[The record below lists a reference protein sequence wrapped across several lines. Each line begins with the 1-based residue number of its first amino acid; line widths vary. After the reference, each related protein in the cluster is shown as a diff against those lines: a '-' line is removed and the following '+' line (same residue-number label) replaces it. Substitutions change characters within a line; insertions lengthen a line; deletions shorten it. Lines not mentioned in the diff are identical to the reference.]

1 LKKSIY
7 IENIAREH
15 IQVNDYFIV
24 TRKGVFSTKD
34 NRKYMSLGL
43 RDRTG
48 TIEGK
53 VWDRVDELQGL
64 FDKDDIV
71 YLSSRSVAYQGKLQ
85 LKIGD
90 IRRLEEE
97 IPLDAMKAFLPQ
109 GERDNRLLQDEYFGL
124 VREIRNPHLGILF
137 SRLNEDKGLLE
148 RFFSFPASVGVHH
161 VYFGGLLE
169 HSVAVT
175 KMAKEATAT
184 VGGDIDI
191 VAAGSL
197 LHDIGKT
204 DEMHLKAGFKYSD
217 KGRLLGHITLG
228 IIRLEELIRSI
239 DGFPPKLDDILKHII
254 ISHHGVEEWGSPRKP
269 MCIEAL
275 IVHYLD
281 NLDAKVT
288 GVREHMRDNM
298 EDETWTAWHRLY
310 ESRFY
315 KLPGG

>member
-7 IENIAREH
+7 IENITKEH
-15 IQVNDYFIV
+15 VQVNDYFIV
-24 TRKGVFSTKD
+24 TRKGTFSTKD

-48 TIEGK
+48 AIEGK

-85 LKIGD
+85 LKITD
-90 IRRLEEE
+90 IRRLEED

-109 GERDNRLLQDEYFGL
+109 GERANELLRDEYFSL
-124 VREIRNPHLGILF
+124 VKEIRNPHLGALF
-137 SRLNEDKGLLE
+137 SKLNENKELLE

-169 HSVAVT
+169 HSVTVT

-184 VGGDIDI
+184 VGGDVD
-191 VAAGSL
+191 VVTAGSL

-204 DEMHLKAGFKYSD
+204 DEMHLKGGFKYSD

-228 IIRLEELIRSI
+228 IIRLEELIRLI
-239 DGFPPKLDDILKHII
+239 DGFSPKMGDILKHII

-281 NLDAKVT
+281 NLDAKVA
-288 GVREHMRDNM
+288 GVKEHMRDNM

-315 KLPGG
+315 KLPEG

>member
-1 LKKSIY
+1 MKKLIYVESI
-7 IENIAREH
+7 AKEH
-15 IQVNDYFIV
+15 AQVNDYFIV
-24 TRKGVFSTKD
+24 TRKGTFSTKD
-34 NRKYMSLGL
+34 NRKYMSLSL
-43 RDRTG
+43 KDRTG

-71 YLSSRSVAYQGKLQ
+71 YLASKSVTYQGKLQ
-85 LKIGD
+85 LKIAD
-90 IRRLEEE
+90 IRRVEEE
-97 IPLDAMKAFLPQ
+97 VRLDEMKAFFPQ
-109 GERDNRLLQDEYFGL
+109 GERNNELLQDEYFSL
-124 VREIRNPHLGILF
+124 VREIRSPHLNALF
-137 SRLNEDKGLLE
+137 SRLNQNKGLLD

-169 HSVAVT
+169 HSLAVT

-204 DEMHLKAGFKYSD
+204 DEMHLKGGFKYSD

-228 IIRLEELIRSI
+228 IIRLEELIRLVE
-239 DGFPPKLDDILKHII
+239 DFPSQIGDILKHII

-281 NLDAKVT
+281 NLDAKVM
-288 GVREHMRDNM
+288 GVKEHMRDNM

-315 KLPGG
+315 KLPEG

>member
-1 LKKSIY
+1 MKKSIY
-7 IENIAREH
+7 IENIAKEH
-15 IQVNDYFIV
+15 VQVNDYFIV
-24 TRKGVFSTKD
+24 TRKGTFSTKD

-85 LKIGD
+85 LKITD
-90 IRRLEEE
+90 IRRSEED

-109 GERDNRLLQDEYFGL
+109 GERVNELLRDEYFSL
-124 VREIRNPHLGILF
+124 VKEIRNPHLSTLF
-137 SRLNEDKGLLE
+137 SKLNENKELLE

-169 HSVAVT
+169 HSVTVT
-175 KMAKEATAT
+175 KMAKEATTT
-184 VGGDIDI
+184 VGGDVDV

-204 DEMHLKAGFKYSD
+204 DEMHLKGGFKYSD

-228 IIRLEELIRSI
+228 IIRLEELIRLI
-239 DGFPPKLDDILKHII
+239 DGFPPKMGDILKHII

-281 NLDAKVT
+281 NLDAKVA
-288 GVREHMRDNM
+288 GVKEHMRDNM

-315 KLPGG
+315 KLPEG

>member
-1 LKKSIY
+1 MKKSIY

>member
-1 LKKSIY
+1 MKKSIY

-34 NRKYMSLGL
+34 SRKYMSLGL